1 MNDIVIAKLFLKIIR
16 IKGKISYNNANIII
30 KELVLQYADNKK
42 INSYYDILYPLS
54 ICGLIEY
61 SDNYWYI
68 SPSIIIKYT
77 NGNKFIN
84 NTYFNQEPIIDD
96 FKSDKGDNIKE
107 ISIKKYEKFLYTF
120 PNINNIKI
128 FANPKSSPIP
138 DNMYDDASDKDIK
151 SIMLCNNYYI
161 IRDKKEKFGTR
172 YVVYNYKPYKL
183 YDRKENPD
191 SILYARINKIN
202 NKIFKENNIIKIH
215 KKCMPITLG
224 RILFILS
231 NNRFEDV
238 FNEYYIFKL
247 EEKHIKHLKKILGV
261 KNGYKQII

>member
-1 MNDIVIAKLFLKIIR
+1 MMNDIVIAKLFLKIIR
-16 IKGKISYNNANIII
+16 IKGKISYNNAKIII
-30 KELVLQYADNKK
+30 QELIMQYADNQN
-42 INSYYDILYPLS
+42 INPYYGILYPLS

-96 FKSDKGDNIKE
+96 FKSDKDDNIKE
-107 ISIKKYEKFLYTF
+107 ISIKKYEKFLYSF
-120 PNINNIKI
+120 PNIYNVKI
-128 FANPKSSPIP
+128 FTDNKPAYTP
-138 DNMYDDASDKDIK
+138 DVIYNDVSDEKIE
-151 SIMLCNNYYI
+151 SIMLCNDYDV
-161 IRDKKEKFGTR
+161 IRASKEKFSKR
-172 YVVYNYKPYKL
+172 YVVYMNKVYNL
-183 YDRKENPD
+183 YDRKDNPD
-191 SILYARINKIN
+191 SILYAQINKIN
-202 NKIFKENNIIKIH
+202 NKIFKENNIIKID
-215 KKCMPITLG
+215 KTCMPITLG

-238 FNEYYIFKL
+238 FNKYYIFKL

-261 KNGYKQII
+261 KNGYK

>member
-1 MNDIVIAKLFLKIIR
+1 MMNNIDIAKLFLKIIR
-16 IKGKISYNNANIII
+16 IKGKISYNNAKIII
-30 KELVLQYADNKK
+30 QELILQYADNQN
-42 INSYYDILYPLS
+42 INPYYDILYPLS

-84 NTYFNQEPIIDD
+84 NTYFNQEPIIDN
-96 FKSDKGDNIKE
+96 FKNDKDDNIKE
-107 ISIKKYEKFLYTF
+107 ISIKKYEKFLYNF
-120 PNINNIKI
+120 PNIYNVKI
-128 FANPKSSPIP
+128 YTDDKPVYTP
-138 DNMYDDASDKDIK
+138 DVIYNDVSDEKIE
-151 SIMLCNNYYI
+151 SIMLCNNYDI

-172 YVVYNYKPYKL
+172 YVVYNYKPYQL
-183 YDRKENPD
+183 YDREKNPD
-191 SILYARINKIN
+191 SILYARINRIKNTI
-202 NKIFKENNIIKIH
+202 IKENNIIKIY
-215 KKCMPITLG
+215 KTCMPITLG

-231 NNRFEDV
+231 NNKFEDV

-261 KNGYKQII
+261 KNGYK